1 MKAMVDENLPVVGGD
16 ARPLR
21 YVFLDLNSY
30 FASVEQQVDPS
41 LRGRPV
47 AVGPVSTDSGTV
59 IAASYEAKAYGV
71 KTGTKVGDAK
81 RMCPELVF
89 VGARHTLYTHY
100 HDRVLEA
107 VETVLPVDRVCSID
121 EMQFKLLGSEAPREV
136 AVGLARRLKS
146 AVREHAG
153 DTLSCSVGIAPNAF
167 LAKLGTELEK
177 PDGLQVIEV
186 SDLPHKL
193 HGLRLT
199 EFTGINRRMAAR
211 LNASGIFSA
220 ENLCAAGRRE
230 LVEAFGSVVGERW
243 WYLLRGY
250 DLPSEETK
258 TRSLSHSHVL
268 PPALR
273 SEQGCREVLLR
284 LIQKASA
291 RLRASGWCAG
301 AMDVGVRGTRK
312 SWKSHRRFTA
322 VADTVFFNEQFLS
335 MWAERDF
342 EGPLAAW
349 VVFTDLASPASVTP
363 SLFDGAVERAQLNSA
378 VDGVNHRFGKNTV
391 YLAGLHRAKDA
402 APERIAFH
410 KTELFQEGAGDNEW
424 VPEEPPER

>member
-1 MKAMVDENLPVVGGD
+1 MGGD

-30 FASVEQQVDPS
+30 FASVEQQVDPT
-41 LRGRPV
+41 LRGKPV
-47 AVGPVSTDSGTV
+47 AVGPVSTDSGTI

-81 RMCPELVF
+81 RMCPGLVF
-89 VGARHTLYTHY
+89 VDARHTLYTHF

-136 AVGLARRLKS
+136 AVELARRLKA

-153 DTLSCSVGIAPNAF
+153 DWLSCSIGIAPNAF

-177 PDGLQVIEV
+177 PDGLQVLEAK
-186 SDLPHKL
+186 DLPQKL
-193 HGLRLT
+193 HSLKLT
-199 EFTGINRRMAAR
+199 EFTGINKRMAAR

-220 ENLCAAGRRE
+220 EQLCAAGRRE
-230 LVEAFGSVVGERW
+230 LAEAFGSVVGERW

-250 DLPSEETK
+250 DLPSEQTK
-258 TRSLSHSHVL
+258 TKSLSHSHVL
-268 PPALR
+268 PPRLR
-273 SEQGCREVLLR
+273 TDQGCREVLLR

-301 AMDVGVRGTRK
+301 TMDVGVRGTRK
-312 SWKSHRRFTA
+312 SWKAHRRFSA
-322 VADTVFFNEQFLS
+322 VADTVFFNERFLE
-335 MWAERDF
+335 MWAEREF

-349 VVFTDLASPASVTP
+349 VVFSELARPEAVTP
-363 SLFDGAVERAQLNSA
+363 SLFDGAVVRAQLNTA

-391 YLAGLHRAKDA
+391 YLAGLHHAKDT

-424 VPEEPPER
+424 DPEG